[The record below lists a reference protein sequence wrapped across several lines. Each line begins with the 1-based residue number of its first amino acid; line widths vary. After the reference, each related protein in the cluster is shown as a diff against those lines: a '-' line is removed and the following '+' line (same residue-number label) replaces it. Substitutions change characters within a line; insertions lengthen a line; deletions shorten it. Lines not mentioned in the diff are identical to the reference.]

1 MVHFSTI
8 LVLLFQMVPLG
19 VERWSEVRPS
29 FLWLGNIQYMM
40 MSFEEKVTFNFEVTY
55 NLTKTESLHN
65 VYVVP
70 FLLHHQ
76 TKRNMYIQTS
86 LWVNFEFGQYFIVT
100 TTLKVYKK
108 KTSSKQTLIL
118 STFWK
123 KQSLNVLFADRQPK
137 LDCIGKKIT
146 FLKLINFMFHFKRSQ
161 HAGAYSFGFSLPSL
175 GLCRPFSSNSSFDE
189 FINVYCHLVAPVSVS
204 KCQ

>member
-146 FLKLINFMFHFKRSQ
+146 FLKLINSMFHFGIDICKNKIIFFN
-161 HAGAYSFGFSLPSL
+161 SF
-175 GLCRPFSSNSSFDE
+175 
-189 FINVYCHLVAPVSVS
+189 VPVVKS
-204 KCQ
+204 